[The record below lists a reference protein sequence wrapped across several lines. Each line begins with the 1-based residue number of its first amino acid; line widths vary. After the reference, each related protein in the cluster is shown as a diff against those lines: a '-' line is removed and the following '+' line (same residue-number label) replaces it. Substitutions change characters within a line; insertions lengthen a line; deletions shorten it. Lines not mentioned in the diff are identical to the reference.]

1 MFWIHTRS
9 RSQWNVA
16 ILFIKKEYS
25 ESQLEVKI
33 EYFEEVNNLKEK
45 LNSHVE
51 MLGFS
56 LVKSVNN
63 RYNISCGKRWN
74 LKEYILNVDT
84 RFFELSHVASLFKWQ
99 SFSQTSRI

>member
-16 ILFIKKEYS
+16 ILFIKKEHS

-63 RYNISCGKRWN
+63 RYSISCGKRWN

-99 SFSQTSRI
+99 SFSQMSRI